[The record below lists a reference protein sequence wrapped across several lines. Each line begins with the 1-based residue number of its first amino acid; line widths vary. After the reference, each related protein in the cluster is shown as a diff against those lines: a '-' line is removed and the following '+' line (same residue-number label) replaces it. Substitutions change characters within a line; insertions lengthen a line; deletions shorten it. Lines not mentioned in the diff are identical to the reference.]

1 LPLKKI
7 IQDIGKGLLHL
18 IYPKLCVDCHK
29 ALVAQEEVLCIVC
42 ADKIPLTKDA
52 DRIDNETALRFA
64 GRIRFKHAISYAYFS
79 EGGLLQ
85 RLMHLLKYKKYR
97 PIAVFLGRRLGYMLK
112 NTSWIKDIDVIV
124 PVPLHPTKVKKRGFN
139 QSEIIAAS
147 MAEILKIPLDTQSL
161 IRIKNTE
168 SQTNKSR
175 AQRAENMKDVF
186 GLSNSAQLK
195 GKRVLLLDDILTT
208 GATLESCI
216 TSLQKADGIE
226 VSIVTIGLAI
236 D

>member
-1 LPLKKI
+1 
-7 IQDIGKGLLHL
+7 
-18 IYPKLCVDCHK
+18 
-29 ALVAQEEVLCIVC
+29 
-42 ADKIPLTKDA
+42 
-52 DRIDNETALRFA
+52 
-64 GRIRFKHAISYAYFS
+64 
-79 EGGLLQ
+79 
-85 RLMHLLKYKKYR
+85 
-97 PIAVFLGRRLGYMLK
+97 MLK

-147 MAEILKIPLDTQSL
+147 MAEILNITLDTQSL

-208 GATLESCI
+208 GATPESCI

>member
-1 LPLKKI
+1 
-7 IQDIGKGLLHL
+7 
-18 IYPKLCVDCHK
+18 
-29 ALVAQEEVLCIVC
+29 
-42 ADKIPLTKDA
+42 
-52 DRIDNETALRFA
+52 
-64 GRIRFKHAISYAYFS
+64 
-79 EGGLLQ
+79 
-85 RLMHLLKYKKYR
+85 
-97 PIAVFLGRRLGYMLK
+97 
-112 NTSWIKDIDVIV
+112 
-124 PVPLHPTKVKKRGFN
+124 
-139 QSEIIAAS
+139 
-147 MAEILKIPLDTQSL
+147 MAEILNITLDTQSL

-195 GKRVLLLDDILTT
+195 GKKVLLLDDILTT

-216 TSLQKADGIE
+216 TSLQKVDGIE